1 MVMLICIFVYVFEQ
15 FSSKHTQF
23 VKKWQQN
30 EIQQSKLPIP
40 TIINNKL
47 QKQVLMIVQKSNLD
61 QLGRMIN
68 LMTFVET
75 TVFLYFQLIKIFQRI
90 YQVFY
95 ILSKIKLM
103 FEYIKNEPKS
113 FLNNPTSLN
122 SQIQTFKKRYQICNN
137 IDHLQLILE
146 ELQNLNL
153 KIEKDYQSF
162 VFHLKSK
169 VLINPQEKQECL
181 QE

>member
-1 MVMLICIFVYVFEQ
+1 
-15 FSSKHTQF
+15 
-23 VKKWQQN
+23 
-30 EIQQSKLPIP
+30 
-40 TIINNKL
+40 
-47 QKQVLMIVQKSNLD
+47 
-61 QLGRMIN
+61 
-68 LMTFVET
+68 
-75 TVFLYFQLIKIFQRI
+75 
-90 YQVFY
+90 
-95 ILSKIKLM
+95 M

-162 VFHLKSK
+162 VFLLKSK
-169 VLINPQEKQECL
+169 VLTNLQEKQECL
-181 QE
+181 QEQ